1 MSQLYHDAMAIVR
14 AVGKPDLFITMTCNP
29 QWQDILGGLK
39 PGQTPQDLPDIVAR
53 VFKLKLKA
61 LLSDIIEKNVFGIT
75 AAHIHV
81 IKFQKRGLP
90 HAHILIV
97 LCPEDKCH
105 E

>member
-1 MSQLYHDAMAIVR
+1 MSQLYHDGMAIVR

-81 IKFQKRGLP
+81 IKFQKRGLL
-90 HAHILIV
+90 HVHILIV